1 MNQSPSHLPTPPRPI
16 ALCSTVAPLMAEND
30 ATNNTYVKLGDAG
43 TPARDAATP
52 QFVRDTLD
60 WVARTQ
66 PVLDQHPDVDPFL
79 RRSMQRFIIDDLH
92 LLGVPGSQVVD
103 SRLIGG

>member
-1 MNQSPSHLPTPPRPI
+1 
-16 ALCSTVAPLMAEND
+16 MAEND
-30 ATNNTYVKLGDAG
+30 ATNNTYVGLGDAG

-66 PVLDQHPDVDPFL
+66 PVLDQHSDIDPFL
-79 RRSMQRFIIDDLH
+79 RRSMQRFIDDLH
-92 LLGVPGSQVVD
+92 LLAVDLRPGPLTSYAKVLFSD
-103 SRLIGG
+103 SVGAYSGPLHTCGDLGIRW